1 MSEGLPA
8 PMPVRDAKPPDAV
21 EQPPKA
27 AQNNNKRTARHIV
40 TPHMYAYNA
49 ELGLQLA

>member
-1 MSEGLPA
+1 ML
-8 PMPVRDAKPPDAV
+8 VKDVIPPDVA

-27 AQNNNKRTARHIV
+27 AQNNNKRTAR
-40 TPHMYAYNA
+40 PHRDPCYQYNA